1 MNYEKKMNLL
11 NEIKLHHPNM
21 KDSIYDEILR
31 NIHNEQ
37 LYEKKD
43 KQLLFHCLPYSLKNK
58 LIMEM
63 HRPIIKNFDFFKEV
77 HNSDFI
83 VKVAT
88 SLKSIISIRGDTIIK
103 EGDFIKEIIFVKKG
117 VIAVN
122 IYIDLN
128 NPEISIKKYFNL
140 MNNKNNNINLNGP
153 LIAKTDIE

>member
-63 HRPIIKNFDFFKEV
+63 HRPIIKNFDFFKDV

-88 SLKSIISIRGDTIIK
+88 SL
-103 EGDFIKEIIFVKKG
+103 
-117 VIAVN
+117 
-122 IYIDLN
+122 
-128 NPEISIKKYFNL
+128 
-140 MNNKNNNINLNGP
+140 
-153 LIAKTDIE
+153 